1 MAVKLIEKN
10 RLNEK
15 DLNLLTELF
24 KMLGY
29 PTRVKILLLLH
40 QHEIC
45 VGGLAK
51 QLNVSGSAVSHQL
64 RLLKSNRLV
73 KMRREGREIIYS
85 LADGHIHTII
95 EKGLE
100 HILE

>member
-24 KMLGY
+24 KMLGD

-51 QLNVSGSAVSHQL
+51 KLNVSGSAVSHQL

>member
-24 KMLGY
+24 KMLGD

-40 QHEIC
+40 Q
-45 VGGLAK
+45 
-51 QLNVSGSAVSHQL
+51 
-64 RLLKSNRLV
+64 LLDK
-73 KMRREGREIIYS
+73 
-85 LADGHIHTII
+85 
-95 EKGLE
+95 
-100 HILE
+100 

>member
-1 MAVKLIEKN
+1 
-10 RLNEK
+10 
-15 DLNLLTELF
+15 
-24 KMLGY
+24 MLSDITIGQY
-29 PTRVKILLLLH
+29 IPTGSVLHRMDARVKILLLLH

>member
-24 KMLGY
+24 KMLGD

-51 QLNVSGSAVSHQL
+51 QLNVSG
-64 RLLKSNRLV
+64 
-73 KMRREGREIIYS
+73 
-85 LADGHIHTII
+85 
-95 EKGLE
+95 
-100 HILE
+100 

>member
-24 KMLGY
+24 KMLGD

-40 QHEIC
+40 QH
-45 VGGLAK
+45 
-51 QLNVSGSAVSHQL
+51 
-64 RLLKSNRLV
+64 
-73 KMRREGREIIYS
+73 
-85 LADGHIHTII
+85 
-95 EKGLE
+95 
-100 HILE
+100 

>member
-24 KMLGY
+24 KMPGD

-40 QHEIC
+40 QH
-45 VGGLAK
+45 
-51 QLNVSGSAVSHQL
+51 
-64 RLLKSNRLV
+64 
-73 KMRREGREIIYS
+73 
-85 LADGHIHTII
+85 
-95 EKGLE
+95 
-100 HILE
+100 